1 MRVTTGI
8 SLVSSVAVL
17 SVGLAASSAAADTTS
32 ILDFTYARMTGN
44 YFTPV
49 DVAGRDNVAVLSAI
63 GAPNYGT
70 LWGAAAGGAEGFGMQ
85 ASGFQGVGGWAGGLG
100 ASLADITGVSFD
112 WYRFDGLGSGTGLG
126 GGFRLAMYVYSPGP
140 DDTSGFLQFDLSA
153 LLPNQ
158 TNDSWNSTGNYLLGP
173 TGSAWYSADYGASA
187 YSGYKT
193 WAEIQTA
200 LAGWSVYEVG
210 IINDAGM
217 VVAIDDFAVTFVPAP
232 GAIALLGLAGLAPRR
247 RR

>member
-1 MRVTTGI
+1 MRMTVVSAVALLSAGFA
-8 SLVSSVAVL
+8 VSSAT
-17 SVGLAASSAAADTTS
+17 AETTN

-49 DVAGRDNVAVLSAI
+49 DVAGRDNVTVLSAI
-63 GAPNYGT
+63 GAPNFGT
-70 LWGAAAGGAEGFGMQ
+70 LWGAAAGGVEGFGMQ

-112 WYRFDGLGSGTGLG
+112 WFRLDGLGSGTGLG

-173 TGSAWYSADYGASA
+173 TGSAWYSADYGAQA
-187 YSGYKT
+187 YTGYKT
-193 WAEIQTA
+193 WTEVQTA

>member
-1 MRVTTGI
+1 MRVM
-8 SLVSSVAVL
+8 VASSFAVL
-17 SVGLAASSAAADTTS
+17 SVGLVASSAMADTTNV
-32 ILDFTYARMTGN
+32 LDFAYARMTGN
-44 YFTPV
+44 YVTPV
-49 DVAGRDNVAVLSAI
+49 NVAGRDNVTVLSAI
-63 GAPNYGT
+63 GDPYYGT

-85 ASGFQGVGGWAGGLG
+85 SSSFQGVGGWAGGLG
-100 ASLADITGVSFD
+100 ANLADITGVSFD
-112 WYRFDGLGSGTGLG
+112 WYRFDGVGTGTGLG

-158 TNDSWNSTGNYLLGP
+158 TNDSWNSTGNYLLGA
-173 TGSAWYSADYGASA
+173 TGSAWYSADYGAEA
-187 YSGYKT
+187 YTGYKS
-193 WAEIQTA
+193 WADIKTT

>member
-1 MRVTTGI
+1 
-8 SLVSSVAVL
+8 
-17 SVGLAASSAAADTTS
+17 
-32 ILDFTYARMTGN
+32 
-44 YFTPV
+44 
-49 DVAGRDNVAVLSAI
+49 
-63 GAPNYGT
+63 
-70 LWGAAAGGAEGFGMQ
+70 
-85 ASGFQGVGGWAGGLG
+85 
-100 ASLADITGVSFD
+100 
-112 WYRFDGLGSGTGLG
+112 
-126 GGFRLAMYVYSPGP
+126 MYVYSPGP

-200 LAGWSVYEVG
+200 LAAWSVYEVG